1 MFEVKA
7 LEGKKVQFT
16 LVNEHF
22 LTKVTGQTAGGC
34 LSRFVY
40 RTSDIIDRHYLKMK
54 PIIEVEN
61 LSKKF
66 KIKHAEPYL
75 SIRDSFKNIFKRSN
89 KEDFYALKDINFTV
103 AEGDSVG
110 IIGKNGAGKS
120 TLLKIISKITPP
132 TTGSITYRGRVASLL
147 EVGTGFHPELTG
159 KENVF
164 MNGSIL
170 GMKKIEIKKN
180 FDAIVDFAGVEKF
193 IDTPLKHYSSG
204 MQLRLAFAV
213 AAFLENEILIIDE
226 VLAVG
231 DTEFQKKC
239 VGKMGEVST
248 SGRTLLF
255 VSHNMT
261 VLNSLCPKCIYLKKG
276 KLTVIG
282 ETEKVVN
289 QYLNSEDGNKTEVN
303 WDEKEKPGDDVAI
316 LHYAKLIDE
325 NFKLLGIAAI
335 DKKIGIEFTYEVL
348 KPGFAPIPNI
358 HVFTIKGEY
367 AFVSSEKKDEKLSG
381 IGVFKSIIWI
391 PQHLLNEEMYVV
403 GIALSTLTPAVIVH
417 FFEKDALIFE
427 VIEDLDKREVD
438 YRHKLPG
445 VVRPRLIWETS
456 KIG

>member
-1 MFEVKA
+1 MR
-7 LEGKKVQFT
+7 
-16 LVNEHF
+16 
-22 LTKVTGQTAGGC
+22 VTQPA
-34 LSRFVY
+34 
-40 RTSDIIDRHYLKMK
+40 DIIDRLYLKMK

-66 KIKHAEPYL
+66 RIDHSREPYL
-75 SIRDSFKNIFKRSN
+75 SLRDSFKNIFKRSA

-103 AEGDSVG
+103 EEGDSVG

-147 EVGTGFHPELTG
+147 EVGTGFHTELTG
-159 KENVF
+159 RENIF

-170 GMKKIEIKKN
+170 GMRRTEIKKN

-231 DTEFQKKC
+231 DAEFQKKC
-239 VGKMGEVST
+239 VGKMGEVSK

-255 VSHNMT
+255 VSHNIS
-261 VLNSLCPKCIYLKKG
+261 VLNSLCPTCIYLKKG
-276 KLTVIG
+276 QMAFMG
-282 ETEKVVN
+282 ETEKAVN
-289 QYLNSEDGNKTEVN
+289 QYLNGEDGNKTEAN
-303 WDEKEKPGDDVAI
+303 WENKEKPGDDVAI

-325 NFKLLGIAAI
+325 NLKQLEIAAI
-335 DKKIGIEFTYEVL
+335 DKKIGVEFIYEVL

-358 HVFTIKGEY
+358 FVLTIKGEC

-381 IGVFKSIIWI
+381 IGRFKSIMWI
-391 PQHLLNEEMYVV
+391 PQHLLNEEIYVI
-403 GIALSTLTPAVIVH
+403 GIALSTFTPSVMVH
-417 FFEKDALIFE
+417 FCAKDALIFE
-427 VIEDLDKREVD
+427 VIEDLDKREAD

-445 VVRPRLIWETS
+445 VVRPKLVWETN